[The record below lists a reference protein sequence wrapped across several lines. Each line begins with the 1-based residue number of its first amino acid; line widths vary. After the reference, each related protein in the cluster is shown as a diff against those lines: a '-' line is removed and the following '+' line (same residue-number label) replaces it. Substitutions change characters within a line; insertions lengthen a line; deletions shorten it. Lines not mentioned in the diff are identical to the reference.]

1 MENDPIYISN
11 IKENL
16 VIHLTKMFK
25 IYMKKSSK
33 HYEEIQ
39 KFKQMCIS
47 WKGILNII
55 SCLFILN

>member
-1 MENDPIYISN
+1 MMENDPIYISN

-39 KFKQMCIS
+39 KFK
-47 WKGILNII
+47 
-55 SCLFILN
+55 